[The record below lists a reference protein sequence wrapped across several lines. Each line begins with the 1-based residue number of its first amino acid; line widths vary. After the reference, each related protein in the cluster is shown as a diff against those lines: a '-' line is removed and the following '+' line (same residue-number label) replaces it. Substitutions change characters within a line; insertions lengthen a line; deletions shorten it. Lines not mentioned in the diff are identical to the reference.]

1 MRTRTST
8 SPTTPSGARLRFRSA
23 LRARR
28 RFRAAAGPLFICP
41 LRYNGV
47 GDGKGRQMDGVRLIV
62 RFLGPYRRDFLLAV
76 LCVAAE
82 TSLEL
87 FIPILMAQ
95 VVDQGIMAADLY
107 VVLTNGALMLLCA
120 AAALALGLAYA
131 RFSARAAM
139 GLGANLRAAE
149 YAHLQA
155 FSFANIDDFEGSSL
169 VTRLTTDVTVVQNA
183 LVTGTRPLV
192 RGPSAL
198 VAGIVYAFLM
208 SPELAVVFCVVVP
221 LLAVAMLS
229 VVARVAPRYRVLQ
242 RAMDQLNDALQEDLA
257 AIRVIKAYVREG
269 HVAER
274 FAAVNEHLADTA
286 TRTFRTAV
294 LNVPILQGAMY
305 ATSVAILLFGG
316 QMILAGTLTV
326 GSFTGFMSY
335 VLQIVNSLMMISNVF
350 LMLARAVTS
359 VERVREVLDEK
370 PTLASP
376 PDAIAVVSDGS
387 VVFDHVCFKYAADA
401 EKDVL
406 SDVCLDIP
414 AGSTV
419 GVLGGTGSGKTTLV
433 QLIARLY
440 DVTAGSVR
448 VGGHDVRAYDL
459 AVLRDAVA
467 VVLQKNVLFSGT
479 VRENLAWGDA
489 DATDEQML
497 EACRLAR
504 ADEFL
509 DRIGGLEGVLG
520 QGGAGVSG
528 GQRQRLCIAR
538 ALLKR
543 PRVLI
548 LDDSTSAVDMAT
560 DATIRENLARLTDV
574 TKIVIA
580 QRVASVMDADKI
592 VVLDDGRVHA
602 CGTHEELLATDPIYQ
617 EIYESQVGSG
627 ISGEVA

>member
-1 MRTRTST
+1 
-8 SPTTPSGARLRFRSA
+8 
-23 LRARR
+23 
-28 RFRAAAGPLFICP
+28 
-41 LRYNGV
+41 
-47 GDGKGRQMDGVRLIV
+47 MDGVRLIA

-87 FIPILMAQ
+87 FIPMLMAQ
-95 VVDQGIMAADLY
+95 VVDLGITAGNLR
-107 VVLTNGALMLLCA
+107 VVLVDGALMLACA
-120 AAALALGLAYA
+120 AAALGLGLAYA
-131 RFSARAAM
+131 RFSARASM
-139 GLGANLRAAE
+139 GLGARLREAE
-149 YAHLQA
+149 YAHLQT
-155 FSFANIDDFEGSSL
+155 FSFANIDDFEASSL

-198 VAGIVYAFLM
+198 VAGIVYAFVM

-326 GSFTGFMSY
+326 GAFTGFMSY

-359 VERVREVLDEK
+359 VERVREVLDEE

-376 PDAIAVVSDGS
+376 EGALQEVPDGS
-387 VVFDHVCFKYAADA
+387 VVFEHVCFKYAEDA

-433 QLIARLY
+433 QLVARLY
-440 DVTAGSVR
+440 DVTSGTVR

-459 AVLRDAVA
+459 AALRDAVA

-489 DATDEQML
+489 GATDEQML

-509 DRIGGLEGVLG
+509 DRIGGLDGELG

-538 ALLKR
+538 ALLKH

-560 DATIRENLARLTDV
+560 DATIRENLARLAGV

>member
-1 MRTRTST
+1 
-8 SPTTPSGARLRFRSA
+8 
-23 LRARR
+23 
-28 RFRAAAGPLFICP
+28 
-41 LRYNGV
+41 
-47 GDGKGRQMDGVRLIV
+47 MDGVRLIA

-95 VVDQGIMAADLY
+95 VVDQGIMAADLH
-107 VVLTNGALMLLCA
+107 VVLVNGALMLLCA

-149 YAHLQA
+149 YAHLQT

-257 AIRVIKAYVREG
+257 AIRVIKAYVHEG

-274 FAAVNEHLADTA
+274 FAAVNAHLADTA

-326 GSFTGFMSY
+326 GAFTGFMSY

-359 VERVREVLDEK
+359 VERVREVLDEE
-370 PTLASP
+370 PTLTSP
-376 PDAIAVVSDGS
+376 PGALAAVPDGS
-387 VVFDHVCFKYAADA
+387 VAFDHVCFKYAADA

-406 SDVCLDIP
+406 SDVCMDIA

-440 DVTAGSVR
+440 DVTAGAVR

-459 AVLRDAVA
+459 AALRDAVA

-509 DRIGGLEGVLG
+509 DRIGGLDGELG
-520 QGGAGVSG
+520 QGGSGVSG

-538 ALLKR
+538 ALLKH

-560 DATIRENLARLTDV
+560 DATIRENLAHLTDV

>member
-1 MRTRTST
+1 
-8 SPTTPSGARLRFRSA
+8 
-23 LRARR
+23 
-28 RFRAAAGPLFICP
+28 
-41 LRYNGV
+41 
-47 GDGKGRQMDGVRLIV
+47 MDGVRLIA

-95 VVDQGIMAADLY
+95 VVDQGIMAADLH
-107 VVLTNGALMLLCA
+107 VVLVNGALMLLCA

-149 YAHLQA
+149 YAHLQT

-198 VAGIVYAFLM
+198 VAGIVYAFVM

-274 FAAVNEHLADTA
+274 FAAVNAHLADTA

-326 GSFTGFMSY
+326 GAFTGFMSY

-359 VERVREVLDEK
+359 VERVSEVLDEE
-370 PTLASP
+370 PTLVSP
-376 PDAIAVVSDGS
+376 PDAIAAVPDGS
-387 VVFDHVCFKYAADA
+387 VAFDHVCFKYAADA

-433 QLIARLY
+433 QLVARLY
-440 DVTAGSVR
+440 DVTAGAVR

-459 AVLRDAVA
+459 AALRDAVA

-538 ALLKR
+538 ALLKH

>member
-1 MRTRTST
+1 M
-8 SPTTPSGARLRFRSA
+8 
-23 LRARR
+23 
-28 RFRAAAGPLFICP
+28 
-41 LRYNGV
+41 
-47 GDGKGRQMDGVRLIV
+47 RLIAH
-62 RFLGPYRRDFLLAV
+62 FLGPYRRDFLLAV

-87 FIPILMAQ
+87 FIPMLMSQ
-95 VVDQGIMAADLY
+95 VVDLGITAGNLR
-107 VVLTNGALMLLCA
+107 VVLVDGALMLVCA
-120 AAALALGLAYA
+120 AAALGLGLAYA
-131 RFSARAAM
+131 RFSARASM
-139 GLGANLRAAE
+139 GLGARLREAE
-149 YAHLQA
+149 YAHLQT
-155 FSFANIDDFEGSSL
+155 FSFANIDDFEASSL

-198 VAGIVYAFLM
+198 VAGIVYAFVM

-326 GSFTGFMSY
+326 GAFTGFMSY

-359 VERVREVLDEK
+359 VERVREVLDEE

-376 PDAIAVVSDGS
+376 EGALREVPDGS
-387 VVFDHVCFKYAADA
+387 VVFEHVCFKYAEDA

-433 QLIARLY
+433 QLVARLY
-440 DVTAGSVR
+440 DVTSGTVR

-459 AVLRDAVA
+459 AALRDAVA

-489 DATDEQML
+489 GATDEQML

-509 DRIGGLEGVLG
+509 DRIGGLDGELG

-538 ALLKR
+538 ALLKH

-560 DATIRENLARLTDV
+560 DATIRENLARLAGV

-580 QRVASVMDADKI
+580 QRVASVVDADKI

>member
-1 MRTRTST
+1 
-8 SPTTPSGARLRFRSA
+8 
-23 LRARR
+23 
-28 RFRAAAGPLFICP
+28 
-41 LRYNGV
+41 
-47 GDGKGRQMDGVRLIV
+47 MDGVRLIA

-95 VVDQGIMAADLY
+95 VVDQGIMAADLH
-107 VVLTNGALMLLCA
+107 VVLVNGALMLLCA

-149 YAHLQA
+149 YAHLQT

-198 VAGIVYAFLM
+198 VAGIVYAFVM

-274 FAAVNEHLADTA
+274 FAAVNAHLADTA

-326 GSFTGFMSY
+326 GAFTGFMSY
-335 VLQIVNSLMMISNVF
+335 VLQIVNSLMMIS
-350 LMLARAVTS
+350 LM
-359 VERVREVLDEK
+359 
-370 PTLASP
+370 
-376 PDAIAVVSDGS
+376 VVPDGS
-387 VVFDHVCFKYAADA
+387 VAFDHVCFKYAADA

-433 QLIARLY
+433 QLVARLY
-440 DVTAGSVR
+440 DVTAGAVR
-448 VGGHDVRAYDL
+448 VGGHDARAYDL
-459 AVLRDAVA
+459 AALRDAVA

-509 DRIGGLEGVLG
+509 GRIGGLDGVLG

-538 ALLKR
+538 ALLKH

-602 CGTHEELLATDPIYQ
+602 CGTHGELLATDPIYQ

>member
-1 MRTRTST
+1 M
-8 SPTTPSGARLRFRSA
+8 
-23 LRARR
+23 
-28 RFRAAAGPLFICP
+28 
-41 LRYNGV
+41 
-47 GDGKGRQMDGVRLIV
+47 RLIAH
-62 RFLGPYRRDFLLAV
+62 FLGPYRRDFLLAV

-87 FIPILMAQ
+87 FIPMLMAQ
-95 VVDQGIMAADLY
+95 VVDLGITAGNLR
-107 VVLTNGALMLLCA
+107 VVLVDGALMLACA
-120 AAALALGLAYA
+120 AAALGLGLAYA
-131 RFSARAAM
+131 RFSARASM
-139 GLGANLRAAE
+139 GLGARLREAE
-149 YAHLQA
+149 YAHLQT
-155 FSFANIDDFEGSSL
+155 FSFANIDDFEASSL

-198 VAGIVYAFLM
+198 VAGIVYAFVM

-326 GSFTGFMSY
+326 GAFTGFMSY

-359 VERVREVLDEK
+359 VERVREVLDEE

-376 PDAIAVVSDGS
+376 EGALQEVPDGS
-387 VVFDHVCFKYAADA
+387 VVFEHVCFKYAEDA

-433 QLIARLY
+433 QLVARLY
-440 DVTAGSVR
+440 DVTSGTVR

-459 AVLRDAVA
+459 AALRDAVA

-489 DATDEQML
+489 GATDEQML

-509 DRIGGLEGVLG
+509 DRIGGLDGELG
-520 QGGAGVSG
+520 QGGSGVSG

-538 ALLKR
+538 ALLKH

-560 DATIRENLARLTDV
+560 DASIRENLARLAGV

-592 VVLDDGRVHA
+592 VVLDDGCVHA